1 MLHDRDTV
9 TLLKMFHSLNLYFC
23 SQRNYSLHTH
33 VAQFLLFSSCSL
45 GLSSPP
51 ATLHLGKFH
60 LSLLV
65 AFQPLV
71 NGYLEQLSTSIK
83 SDLQRCFVMETW
95 LPCKCVCSLTHPLTH
110 SRTNSPTHSPTHTR
124 SLAHPL
130 TNSLTYSLTH
140 SSSPYGDWELTHF
153 TQTHTHPL
161 IHSLTRCTHK
171 DAPNLTAPTLTIT
184 QLRIHYFTY
193 STLHTHPLTQ
203 PR

>member
-110 SRTNSPTHSPTHTR
+110 SRTNSPTHSPTH
-124 SLAHPL
+124 SLAHSRTHSPTHSPTL
-130 TNSLTYSLTH
+130 SLTYSPTH
-140 SSSPYGDWELTHF
+140 S
-153 TQTHTHPL
+153 
-161 IHSLTRCTHK
+161 
-171 DAPNLTAPTLTIT
+171 
-184 QLRIHYFTY
+184 
-193 STLHTHPLTQ
+193 HTHPLTQ
-203 PR
+203 HSYTIQF